1 MFDSLV
7 SVVVPVYNRQKT
19 LRVCVESILNQEY
32 GNFEI
37 ILVDDGS
44 TDQSLSICYDLAK
57 NDNRIRVIHQENQ
70 GVSTARNVGICNSH
84 GEWLT
89 FVDSDDVLKTCHLSQ
104 LVLYGENAD
113 MVMVNRCW
121 GKIIDGEFLE
131 LGNDCAGL
139 ENRHVRGYDK
149 IIDYLFGKHDPYE
162 HCICSSVDKFYKKQ
176 LIDTYSLSFDTE
188 ISFGEDQIFV
198 LSYLRHCNALM
209 FSNVGTYILCPFQHD
224 NHLGAKVRSP
234 EEYMKGFQRNY
245 EILKTV
251 AEETNSRYARDY
263 SMDYLVDRLFT
274 RIVYRYL
281 QPRLCLK
288 YSIGKLYKFMN
299 SQYLPIIYR
308 ERIPIDIIR
317 DNRVS
322 KDYQMVKN
330 GHLGLFMV
338 FAFIRELKKWLVSGI
353 KRRL

>member
-1 MFDSLV
+1 MFDSLI

-32 GNFEI
+32 SNFEI

-44 TDQSLSICYDLAK
+44 TDQSLSICCDLAK

-70 GVSTARNVGICNSH
+70 GVSTARNAGIRNSH

-104 LVLYGENAD
+104 LVLYGENSD
-113 MVMVNRCW
+113 IVMVNRCW
-121 GKIIDGEFLE
+121 GNFIDGKFLE
-131 LGNDCAGL
+131 AGNDCAGL
-139 ENRHVRGYDK
+139 ENRYVRGYDK

-176 LIDTYSLSFDTE
+176 LIDTYNLSFDTE

-198 LSYLRHCNALM
+198 LSYLRYCNAFM
-209 FSNVGTYILCPFQHD
+209 FSNVGTYILSPFQHD
-224 NHLGAKVRSP
+224 NHLGARVRSP
-234 EEYMKGFQRNY
+234 EEYMRGFQRNY
-245 EILKTV
+245 EMLKTV
-251 AEETNSRYARDY
+251 AEETNSKYARDY

-281 QPRLCLK
+281 QPQLCLK
-288 YSIGKLYKFMN
+288 YSIGRLYKFMN
-299 SQYLPIIYR
+299 SQYLPIIYS
-308 ERIPIDIIR
+308 ECIPAEVIR

-322 KDYQMVKN
+322 KDYQMVKS
-330 GHLGLFMV
+330 GHLGQFLV

>member
-1 MFDSLV
+1 MFDSLI

-44 TDQSLSICYDLAK
+44 TDQSLSICYNLAK
-57 NDNRIRVIHQENQ
+57 NDNRIRVIHQKNQ
-70 GVSTARNVGICNSH
+70 GVSTARNAGIRNSY

-89 FVDSDDVLKTCHLSQ
+89 FVDSDDVLKNNHLSQ

-131 LGNDCAGL
+131 SGNDCAGL
-139 ENRHVRGYDK
+139 ENQYVRGYNK

-176 LIDTYSLSFDTE
+176 LIDTYNLSFDTE

-198 LSYLRHCNALM
+198 LNYLRHCI
-209 FSNVGTYILCPFQHD
+209 NVHQCGNL
-224 NHLGAKVRSP
+224 
-234 EEYMKGFQRNY
+234 
-245 EILKTV
+245 
-251 AEETNSRYARDY
+251 Y
-263 SMDYLVDRLFT
+263 S
-274 RIVYRYL
+274 
-281 QPRLCLK
+281 
-288 YSIGKLYKFMN
+288 
-299 SQYLPIIYR
+299 LPI
-308 ERIPIDIIR
+308 
-317 DNRVS
+317 S
-322 KDYQMVKN
+322 T
-330 GHLGLFMV
+330 
-338 FAFIRELKKWLVSGI
+338 
-353 KRRL
+353 